1 MGTSQAALTDCM
13 TANPAART
21 SGTSAPAP
29 APVAGLALCR
39 VLRFADAALQSWRN
53 GSGITRQ
60 LAVWPP
66 MAPSSDFTWRV
77 SAADVT
83 EAGRFSDWSG
93 FDRQLWITQGPG
105 IRLTDP
111 AGGATA
117 TLRRGERLDFPGE
130 RRYACA
136 LLGGPVR
143 DLNVMLK
150 RGRGTL
156 QSTLVRGDAA
166 WALVPGHHIL
176 YCAAGSARV
185 LAAGQFIATLGPG
198 DALHL
203 VPDTGGTQP
212 RVSIVAGHA
221 ATECIA
227 IHLQTQRPPASVDN
241 RGRIPVS

>member
-1 MGTSQAALTDCM
+1 MGTSQAALIECM
-13 TANPAART
+13 TANPAAQADST
-21 SGTSAPAP
+21 AVPV
-29 APVAGLALCR
+29 PVAGFALCR
-39 VLRFADAALQSWRN
+39 VLRFADTPLQPWRN

-66 MAPSSDFTWRV
+66 MSGGNAFGWRI
-77 SAADVT
+77 SAAEVT

-93 FDRQLWITQGPG
+93 FDRELWITQGPG

-111 AGGATA
+111 ADGTVT

-150 RGRGTL
+150 RGCGTL

-166 WALVPGHHIL
+166 WPLVPGHHIL

-185 LAAGQFIATLGPG
+185 LAAGQSIATLSTG

-227 IHLQTQRPPASVDN
+227 IHLQTRRPPASVDN